1 MRLELLKVQVGDA
14 PTDFKPIPSV
24 GKGVY
29 EIRVHLEGA

>member
-14 PTDFKPIPSV
+14 PTYFKPIPSV